1 MGKLIL
7 SHGIKYIA
15 LILGMIQSFF
25 QKITAGVGILLD
37 LCVMTA
43 DNIICTQFL
52 GFLIR
57 ASNLRKRLQSMQ
69 GFGVPPFK

>member
-52 GFLIR
+52 GSF
-57 ASNLRKRLQSMQ
+57 NQSIE
-69 GFGVPPFK
+69 FKEAIAVDAGIWSTSV